1 MLLLG
6 ENELM
11 KYTKFIPEPPSMLD
25 DIDTHAE
32 EWLAYI
38 DAVLE
43 REAYEKECADKN
55 SKIIADDLYKR
66 LAEAEQKR
74 KNTKT
79 ENSD

>member
-1 MLLLG
+1 
-6 ENELM
+6 
-11 KYTKFIPEPPSMLD
+11 MLD

>member
-1 MLLLG
+1 
-6 ENELM
+6 M

-74 KNTKT
+74 KNIKT
-79 ENSD
+79 GNSD